1 MVEPNNLSSCFFIFL
16 NTNWNIIMQ
25 FNFFSSFFQGQN
37 PEGGNGQDG
46 DFMSEA
52 KDWAGELISGQTGT
66 GRILVSQIRKKKGKS
81 SHTWAVNRYSL
92 TKKLLLSWG
101 HECNYEYEDSFYD
114 IMRKIGI
121 VLVAASCCTIARK
134 GAYCCTHDLSM
145 WWYKM
150 CQIGKGESSMTASPD
165 ESCDDDRI

>member
-1 MVEPNNLSSCFFIFL
+1 
-16 NTNWNIIMQ
+16 
-25 FNFFSSFFQGQN
+25 
-37 PEGGNGQDG
+37 
-46 DFMSEA
+46 MSEA

-150 CQIGKGESSMTASPD
+150 CQIGKGESSMTAFPD
-165 ESCDDDRI
+165 ESCDDDRDLGPSDRASYIHYHWFSRMIEEAKEHPSLTFQASLDLQS